1 MVTIISLRRL
11 NLIMKEEM
19 ENYCRGENTFRPDSV
34 NDDLETFFE
43 DLQLGKEPNKNVIT
57 YFIQNLTETEMEL
70 VELKEPSY
78 LKTFLYSSNA
88 DVKEAKMKL
97 SKSNSKFV
105 LGWGARG
112 TFTMENP
119 TALPPFPTLS
129 NCSSTF
135 FNLID

>member
-57 YFIQNLTETEMEL
+57 YFIQNLTEKEMEL
-70 VELKEPSY
+70 VELKDPSY

-88 DVKEAKMKL
+88 DVKETKMKL

-112 TFTMENP
+112 TFTLDYTLP
-119 TALPPFPTLS
+119 PPPPPFPT
-129 NCSSTF
+129 
-135 FNLID
+135 